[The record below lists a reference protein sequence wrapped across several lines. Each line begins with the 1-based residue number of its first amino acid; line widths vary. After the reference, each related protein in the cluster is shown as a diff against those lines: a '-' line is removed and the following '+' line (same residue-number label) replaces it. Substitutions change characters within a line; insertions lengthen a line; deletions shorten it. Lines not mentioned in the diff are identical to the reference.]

1 LKYKFLILSTFPAL
15 LFILGLYLMFMDIG
29 LSYVLGRM
37 FAIISTLGFAIAVV
51 LSMIIKK
58 NKWYVW
64 LGLGIAGLV
73 IVYLLGVLITQF
85 IPLII

>member
-1 LKYKFLILSTFPAL
+1 
-15 LFILGLYLMFMDIG
+15 MFMDIG